1 MAEDEAA
8 SIVIEIE
15 QSATAATVVVRGE
28 IDLESSAALVDAF
41 ASLGQ
46 PEAVHLDLGDVE
58 YMDSTGLRAV
68 LAARAELEARGA
80 RLDVVRASSIVARLF
95 EITGLR
101 DMVSEPPLGDTTPT
115 D

>member
-1 MAEDEAA
+1 MAEDEAE
-8 SIVIEIE
+8 SIVIEVE
-15 QSATAATVVVRGE
+15 QSATAATVIVRGE

-41 ASLGQ
+41 AGLGQ

-68 LAARAELEARGA
+68 LAARAELESRGA

-95 EITGLR
+95 EITGLA
-101 DMVSEPPLGDTTPT
+101 DMVSEPPVGDSPAG
-115 D
+115 